1 MTSVNDERCDRCK
14 AYHQRVVNQ
23 DMTKDIE
30 NVVADFCKEFQ
41 ADRGYGTSPQFVGG
55 AFDINDYTDWLRT
68 ALTAMYEK
76 GLRDGREPYIIR
88 DVAIDLR
95 AQVSEGNNQ

>member
-1 MTSVNDERCDRCK
+1 MTTHDDVEKAINEFEKEFWDNGDERYGWVK
-14 AYHQRVVNQ
+14 HNNTIVQRQ
-23 DMTKDIE
+23 I
-30 NVVADFCKEFQ
+30 
-41 ADRGYGTSPQFVGG
+41 
-55 AFDINDYTDWLRT
+55 DWLRT

-95 AQVSEGNNQ
+95 AQVNERDNQ

>member
-1 MTSVNDERCDRCK
+1 MTNNLPSVEEVVETFEKAFVDTQYVVGTNKK
-14 AYHQRVVNQ
+14 AYQEW
-23 DMTKDIE
+23 K
-30 NVVADFCKEFQ
+30 
-41 ADRGYGTSPQFVGG
+41 YGED
-55 AFDINDYTDWLRT
+55 AEEAIDWLRT

-95 AQVSEGNNQ
+95 TQVNERDNQ